1 MKSDMNVFRG
11 YIMDPTDQIQ
21 RTTRMVTMKLSKRI
35 IRKHIKICFEKRKIR
50 RNSPSLYRARIMKQV
65 MTTITHSQNLYS
77 VML

>member
-1 MKSDMNVFRG
+1 MKSSMNVFRG

-21 RTTRMVTMKLSKRI
+21 KTTRMVTMKLPKRI
-35 IRKHIKICFEKRKIR
+35 IRKHMKRCFEKRKTIR
-50 RNSPSLYRARIMKQV
+50 NPPSLYMARIMKQV